1 MMSKTVARSAIGLA
15 VISAIAAG
23 GIASGTASAAP
34 APTCSGRIASV
45 DVTDYSNRR
54 IVETD
59 YVSGC
64 VRVVTYKAPSDFSS
78 DDIEGVQVYW
88 P

>member
-1 MMSKTVARSAIGLA
+1 MLS
-15 VISAIAAG
+15 
-23 GIASGTASAAP
+23 
-34 APTCSGRIASV
+34 RIASV

>member
-1 MMSKTVARSAIGLA
+1 MFKTVARSVTGLA

-23 GIASGTASAAP
+23 GIAAGSASAAP
-34 APTCSGRIASV
+34 AQTCGGRIASV
-45 DVTDYSNRR
+45 DVTDYSDKR
-54 IVETD
+54 IVEND
-59 YVSGC
+59 YVNGC
-64 VRVVTYKAPSDFSS
+64 IRVVTYVAPSDYNS

>member
-1 MMSKTVARSAIGLA
+1 MFKTVTRSVTGLA

-23 GIASGTASAAP
+23 GIATGAASAAP
-34 APTCSGRIASV
+34 APTCTGRVASV
-45 DVTDYSNRR
+45 DVTDYSDKR
-54 IVETD
+54 IEEFD

-64 VRVVTYKAPSDFSS
+64 VRVVTYVAPSDWNS

>member
-1 MMSKTVARSAIGLA
+1 MFKTVARSATGLA

-23 GIASGTASAAP
+23 GFAATTASAAP

-45 DVTDYSNRR
+45 DVTDYSDKRV
-54 IVETD
+54 VEYQ

-64 VRVVTYKAPSDFSS
+64 IRAVTYVAPSDYGS

>member
-1 MMSKTVARSAIGLA
+1 MLKTVARSAAGLA

-23 GIASGTASAAP
+23 GIAAGTASAAP

-45 DVTDYSNRR
+45 DVTDYWNKHV
-54 IVETD
+54 VEDD

-64 VRVVTYKAPSDFSS
+64 VRVVTYVAPSDYGN
-78 DDIEGVQVYW
+78 DDIEGVDVYW
-88 P
+88 L

>member
-1 MMSKTVARSAIGLA
+1 MLRTVARSATGLA

-23 GIASGTASAAP
+23 GIAAGSASAAS
-34 APTCSGRIASV
+34 ATTCSGRIASV
-45 DVTDYSNRR
+45 DVTDYSSKR

>member
-1 MMSKTVARSAIGLA
+1 MFKTVARSATGLD
-15 VISAIAAG
+15 VISALAAG
-23 GIASGTASAAP
+23 GIAAGSASAAT

-45 DVTDYSNRR
+45 DVTDYSDKRV
-54 IVETD
+54 VETD

-64 VRVVTYKAPSDFSS
+64 MRVVTYVAPSDYGS